1 MDPEQHTFQVIA
13 TAREVLLPRLSDPEN
28 VICVRLFI
36 EAHPVF
42 VIVSQVIVHRDV
54 FVVGALS

>member
-1 MDPEQHTFQVIA
+1 M
-13 TAREVLLPRLSDPEN
+13 PRLSGPEN

-42 VIVSQVIVHRDV
+42 VILSQVIVHRDV
-54 FVVGALS
+54 FVVGSLS